1 MTLQEK
7 RDVFQWKYSD
17 QYPPCLATIPPKDQ
31 TAILDIFNGAA
42 LIELFLSI
50 LPSFL
55 MPEWIRELAPD
66 ALKDKTMQSLV
77 DRNRRLHS
85 EWQTMYYNKNVGD
98 RDDWY
103 TDAVFG
109 QQQFTGTNPTTIA
122 VATPEWLKR
131 FQQVAQ
137 TQGRAD
143 IVALIESS
151 PANSFFIQDYSS
163 FRSLVGASPTAE
175 MKSEDRY
182 ACASVSLFHLEP
194 QGKLHP
200 LAIVPDYKG
209 SMAAS
214 VTAFNRRV
222 TSESTIPEA
231 GDWPWRYV
239 KMCAQISDWAY
250 HEIAVHLVHTHL
262 VEEAIIVG
270 AHRTLP
276 DDHIVFKLLEP
287 HWNVTLSL
295 NASARTTLVPDVIVK
310 IVGFT
315 PDQTYAFTKAVYSN
329 FDWTG
334 SYVPNN
340 LKNRGFPVADLN
352 NPKFHN
358 YGYARNIIRMWE
370 ILRKFVATVLKASYV
385 DGDAQVAADR
395 SISAFCNEMRSKD
408 GAQLT
413 SFPDVKTL
421 DQLIDMVTM
430 CIHIASPQHT
440 AVNYLQQYYQTFVPN
455 KPAALQTP
463 VPKRL
468 EDLQKITEAD
478 VIAALPVDQPV
489 EWLLQAQVPY
499 LLSFQVA
506 ENSTI
511 LQYASEV
518 GWRYFGNPVIRK
530 AGEQLKSDLDEFIG
544 VVLKLSEE
552 LDDQKTPY
560 LVLDPR
566 VTASSI
572 LI

>member
-1 MTLQEK
+1 
-7 RDVFQWKYSD
+7 
-17 QYPPCLATIPPKDQ
+17 
-31 TAILDIFNGAA
+31 
-42 LIELFLSI
+42 
-50 LPSFL
+50 
-55 MPEWIRELAPD
+55 MPHWIRDLAPD
-66 ALKDKTMQSLV
+66 ALKDRTMQSLV
-77 DRNRRLHS
+77 DRNRHLHS
-85 EWQTMYYNKNVGD
+85 EFPTMYSNKNVGD

-109 QQQFTGTNPTTIA
+109 QQQFTGSNPTSIA
-122 VATPEWLKR
+122 VATADWIKR

-143 IVALIESS
+143 VVALIKSS
-151 PANSFFIQDYSS
+151 PADSFFIQDYSF
-163 FRSLVGASPTAE
+163 FRSLIDASPTAE
-175 MKSEDRY
+175 LKSEGRY

-194 QGKLHP
+194 HGKLHP
-200 LAIVPDYKG
+200 LAVVPDYKG

-214 VTAFNRRV
+214 VTTFNRRV

-231 GDWPWRYV
+231 GDWPWRYA

-250 HEIAVHLVHTHL
+250 HEIAAHLVHTHFL
-262 VEEAIIVG
+262 EEATIVA

-287 HWNVTLSL
+287 HWDVTLSL
-295 NASARTTLVPDVIVK
+295 NAAARSTLVPDVVVK

-315 PDQTYAFTKAVYSN
+315 PEQTYAFTKAAYRF

-334 SYVPNN
+334 SYVPND

-352 NPKFHN
+352 SLKFHN

-395 SISAFCNEMRSKD
+395 AISVFCNEMRSKE
-408 GAQLT
+408 GAQLP

-455 KPAALQTP
+455 KPSALQSP
-463 VPKRL
+463 LPKTL
-468 EDLQKITEAD
+468 EELQKITEAD
-478 VIAALPVDQPV
+478 VIAALPVDKPH

-499 LLSFQVA
+499 LLSVQVA
-506 ENSTI
+506 EDSTI
-511 LQYASEV
+511 LQYAAEV
-518 GWRYFGNPVIRK
+518 GGRHFGNPVIRK

-544 VVLKLSEE
+544 VVLRLSEE

>member
-7 RDVFQWKYSD
+7 RDVFQWKYSE

-31 TAILDIFNGAA
+31 TATTDIFNGAA

-50 LPSFL
+50 LPPFL
-55 MPEWIRELAPD
+55 MPDWIRELAPD

-77 DRNRRLHS
+77 DRNRRLHT
-85 EWQTMYYNKNVGD
+85 EWQTMYFNKNVGD

-122 VATPEWLKR
+122 VATPDWIKR
-131 FQQVAQ
+131 FQQEAQ

-143 IVALIESS
+143 IVKLIESS
-151 PANSFFIQDYSS
+151 PADSLLIQDYSF

-175 MKSEDRY
+175 LTSGDRY
-182 ACASVSLFHLEP
+182 ACASVTLFHLEP

-231 GDWPWRYV
+231 EDWPWRYA

-262 VEEAIIVG
+262 VEEATIVA

-295 NASARTTLVPDVIVK
+295 NASARTTLVPDVIVN
-310 IVGFT
+310 IVGYT
-315 PDQTYAFTKAVYSN
+315 PEQTYAFTKAVYKN

-340 LKNRGFPVADLN
+340 LKNRGFPVADLDK
-352 NPKFHN
+352 PKFHN
-358 YGYARNIIRMWE
+358 YGYARNIIRMWG
-370 ILRKFVATVLKASYV
+370 ILRKFIATVLKASYV

-395 SISAFCNEMRSKD
+395 AISDFCNEMRSKE
-408 GAQLT
+408 GAQLP

-455 KPAALQTP
+455 KPSALQTP
-463 VPKRL
+463 LPQTL
-468 EDLQKITEAD
+468 EALQKITETD
-478 VIAALPVDQPV
+478 VMAALPVNQPLT
-489 EWLLQAQVPY
+489 WLLQAQVPY

-506 ENSTI
+506 ENNTI
-511 LQYASEV
+511 LQYAAEV

-530 AGEQLKSDLDEFIG
+530 AGEQLKADLDEFIG

-572 LI
+572 VI